1 MQPHWSE
8 SLAAAYLR
16 YHGLTELARNHRCR
30 YGEID
35 LIMREGRNQ
44 EAIIVFVEVKYR
56 QRLDFGAPEETVTVA
71 KQRRILLTASHYL
84 QTRSGFDHMT
94 RFDVIA
100 ISQPHYLPRITWI
113 KDAFI

>member
-1 MQPHWSE
+1 MQLHWSE

-16 YHGLTELARNHRCR
+16 YHGLNEVARNNRCR

-35 LIMREGRNQ
+35 LIMRDRRGPQ
-44 EAIIVFVEVKYR
+44 AVIVFIEVRYG
-56 QRLDFGAPEETVTVA
+56 QRSDCGAPEETVTAA

-84 QTRSGFDHMT
+84 QAQSCLDHIT

-100 ISQPHYLPRITWI
+100 ISQPHYLPRIRWI
-113 KDAFI
+113 QDAFA